1 MWKSANSLRGEVCS
15 KLAAAEFTRICHRL
29 THSLV
34 NPGETIAILKKSVTS
49 SRNGSQRAEMKYEL
63 AELGSTQK
71 TGEQL
76 RGNLESISVG
86 FNYSSGV
93 LQFPVPWEM
102 TLR

>member
-1 MWKSANSLRGEVCS
+1 
-15 KLAAAEFTRICHRL
+15 
-29 THSLV
+29 
-34 NPGETIAILKKSVTS
+34 
-49 SRNGSQRAEMKYEL
+49 MKYEL

-76 RGNLESISVG
+76 RGNLESLSVG
-86 FNYSSGV
+86 FNYSSDV